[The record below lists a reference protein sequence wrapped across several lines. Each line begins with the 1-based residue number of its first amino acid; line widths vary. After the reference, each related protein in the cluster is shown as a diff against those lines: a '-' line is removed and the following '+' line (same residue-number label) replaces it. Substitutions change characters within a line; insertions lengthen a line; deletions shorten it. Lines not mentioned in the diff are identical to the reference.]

1 MNNQGLRYLSV
12 GLRWKSFGAIA
23 FLALTSLVMSTTK
36 ALAFVYPTPAPTSPP
51 SLGTPGPGNFARLG
65 VSPLDNALFS
75 RVVDADVTTL
85 PTSLD
90 VLPLDNLKGSGG
102 GNVADIFRAAA
113 DRWEQ
118 ALKDDFV
125 LTLKFG
131 VANFSG
137 EVPNSDGNANSP
149 SLPFTGPTNI
159 DGVLGLYIPD
169 KVASD
174 GSRETGGT
182 ILFNT
187 DPSIT
192 YFLDPTP
199 GQSQEYG
206 QFSDENSDLGGG
218 TVNVGR
224 QATAISTSDASRRY
238 DLYTVAL
245 HEIGNA
251 LAQSNA
257 NSSVAPEVDQDG
269 NLNVTAPR
277 PFAGT
282 KIPITLSKYGFYPI
296 DPNQFPN
303 TVEAPQLSQGTR
315 RQLSC
320 IDALK
325 VAEFGNFK
333 DVDLDS
339 GGVCDNQQSKPK
351 SVPEP
356 YSLASLFGVGVAL
369 VASRKRLGVKP
380 LNAHL

>member
-1 MNNQGLRYLSV
+1 MNNQGLQYLPV
-12 GLRWKSFGAIA
+12 GLRLKSFGAIA
-23 FLALTSLVMSTTK
+23 FLALTSLAITAPQ
-36 ALAFVYPTPAPTSPP
+36 ALARIEPTPAPTSPP
-51 SLGTPGPGNFARLG
+51 SLNSTNIFTSIIFDSTRFIPDIPIPGSGYALTPL
-65 VSPLDNALFS
+65 V
-75 RVVDADVTTL
+75 
-85 PTSLD
+85 D
-90 VLPLDNLKGSGG
+90 VLPLDKLEGSGG
-102 GNVADIFRAAA
+102 GNVADIFRAAV

-118 ALKDDFV
+118 ARKDDFV

-169 KVASD
+169 ATSD

-187 DPSIT
+187 DPRIT

-206 QFSDENSDLGGG
+206 PFSDDKRDLGGG

-224 QATAISTSDASRRY
+224 QATASSGDASRGY

-257 NSSVAPEVDQDG
+257 NSSVAPPVDQDN

-282 KIPITLSKYGFYPI
+282 KIPITFSRYGFFLI

-325 VAEFGNFK
+325 VAEISKFN
-333 DVDLDS
+333 DVNQDS

>member
-1 MNNQGLRYLSV
+1 MNNQGLQYLPV
-12 GLRWKSFGAIA
+12 GLRLKSFGVIA

-36 ALAFVYPTPAPTSPP
+36 ALAVRVDPTPAPTSPP
-51 SLGTPGPGNFARLG
+51 SIEAPGG
-65 VSPLDNALFS
+65 SQ
-75 RVVDADVTTL
+75 VTATL
-85 PTSLD
+85 LD
-90 VLPLDNLKGSGG
+90 VLPLDNLKGTGG

-113 DRWEQ
+113 DSWEQ
-118 ALKDDFV
+118 ALKNDFV
-125 LTLKFG
+125 LTLNFG
-131 VANFSG
+131 VANFPD
-137 EVPNSDGNANSP
+137 EVSSLDGNANSP
-149 SLPFTGPTNI
+149 SLPFTGPVNI
-159 DGVLGLYIPD
+159 DRGLGLYIPD
-169 KVASD
+169 KATSD
-174 GSRETGGT
+174 GGRETGGT

-187 DPSIT
+187 DPRIT

-206 QFSDENSDLGGG
+206 QFSDDKRDLGGG

-224 QATAISTSDASRRY
+224 QATASSGVASGGY

-251 LAQSNA
+251 LGLTVTQ
-257 NSSVAPEVDQDG
+257 EVELD
-269 NLNVTAPR
+269 NNIIVTAPR

-282 KIPITLSKYGFYPI
+282 KIPINFLLDGSNVQI

-320 IDALK
+320 IDVLAA
-325 VAEFGNFK
+325 AEISFN
-333 DVDLDS
+333 DVNQDS